1 MFKKSASIFFFTFLF
16 LASRT
21 VAAGGP
27 IHVSEG
33 GVASSWDET
42 ISLHPEAGTCGPF
55 SRDEMISKLEEKLG
69 LWEKVTGA
77 GFEISL
83 DESVIGVDID
93 GDNFGDFYSSG
104 SSDSDADDGVNPV
117 MFDDDGA
124 IVRSLFGSPNE
135 FFFLGFAGPDAF
147 DDDGETIIAGEVLI
161 NCLCLLDE
169 EACSGIVFTEDD
181 LHFTVVHEVGHM
193 IGLDHTQV
201 NQSIAEGECD
211 ITDDGDCDNLPTM
224 YPVSIDPADQLTPQ
238 RDDEVALLNLY
249 GLSSL
254 DDGFCTVT
262 GDLKDKNGKPLRCA
276 DVQAVTS
283 DTTDTIAVVSGGLAP
298 NDDLDGDEATDGD
311 GECTDDCGEFILR
324 GLSTEK
330 EISMVVRPI
339 DSTWIGGSGINPCVN
354 GQIAGIVEET
364 IATLS
369 VGDCSAG
376 EKQKLGTV
384 TTASSGGIDEGG
396 ENDSDSG
403 ASSDDPFADLP
414 PLIDCSL
421 TTSPTDPATGFSV
434 MMMALVSGIFLVV
447 IRTGKSA
454 LDNS

>member
-27 IHVSEG
+27 IHVSPD

-42 ISLHPEAGTCGPF
+42 ISLHPEAGSCGPF
-55 SRDEMISKLEEKLG
+55 SRDEMISKIGENLSV
-69 LWEKVTGA
+69 WEDVEGA
-77 GFEISL
+77 DLTITL
-83 DESVIGVDID
+83 DEAAIGVDID
-93 GDNFGDFYSSG
+93 GDNFGDFYASG

-117 MFDDDGA
+117 MFDDDGE

-147 DDDGETIIAGEVLI
+147 DDDEEKIIAGEVLL

-181 LHFTVVHEVGHM
+181 LHFTIVHEVGHM

-201 NQSIAEGECD
+201 NQTIAEGDCD
-211 ITDDGDCDNLPTM
+211 LESDGDCDNIPTM
-224 YPVSIDPADQLTPQ
+224 YPVSIDAADQLSPH

-249 GLSSL
+249 GLTSL
-254 DDGFCTVT
+254 SGGFCTVT
-262 GDLKDKNGKPLRCA
+262 GDLRDKNGKPLRCA
-276 DVQAVTS
+276 DVQAVTPDS
-283 DTTDTIAVVSGGLAP
+283 TDTIGVVSGTLSP
-298 NDDLDGDEATDGD
+298 NDDTDGDEATDGD
-311 GECTDDCGEFILR
+311 GECLDDCGEFVLR
-324 GLSTEK
+324 GVPTDK
-330 EISMVVRPI
+330 TTQIIVRPI
-339 DSTWIGGSGINPCVN
+339 DASWTGGSGINPCVN
-354 GQIAGIVEET
+354 GQVAGVVEET

-376 EKQKLGTV
+376 EKEKLGTV
-384 TTASSGGIDEGG
+384 TTASSGGISEGG
-396 ENDSDSG
+396 ESDSDSG

-421 TTSPTDPATGFSV
+421 TIRSSQPTRNLGLLAS
-434 MMMALVSGIFLVV
+434 FLFVV
-447 IRTGKSA
+447 LPFVRII
-454 LDNS
+454 LDTRMGMR